1 MSNTT
6 VISAISQCLA
16 SLARN
21 PSDNVWQH
29 RLDSLVD
36 MLPSGSGIDSG
47 SKLLDNSKPND
58 IRIQA
63 DFHHMDE
70 HGFYC
75 GWTEHTIRVLPRF
88 DGIDIRISGRNKNMI
103 KEYLGDTYHYCL
115 TRNVK
120 LDIGATE
127 DWKTANYVLAE

>member
-1 MSNTT
+1 
-6 VISAISQCLA
+6 
-16 SLARN
+16 
-21 PSDNVWQH
+21 
-29 RLDSLVD
+29 